1 LANLIREIRRR
12 IRSVKNIAQVTK
24 AMEAVSAAKMRK
36 AQQQVLATRP
46 YANQAREVLSYIA
59 RLNSTESELNPL
71 INERPVKRTGIL
83 LITADRGLAGGFNA
97 NVLRRNAQ
105 LMREKRNDGAEVSV
119 VAVGKKGR
127 EWLLR
132 YDPVVRAEF
141 TALPDNPTTYDIAPI
156 VRVLVDDFLS
166 GYTDEVLMVYTDF
179 VNTIRQV
186 PTVHKLLPVQPP
198 TEQSTTMAP
207 EYIFEPSPE
216 AVLNRVLYGFT
227 EVQILQAIYES
238 LASEHSARMVAMRN
252 ATDAAGELLDDLT
265 LTYNKARQSAITG
278 ELMDIVGGASAL
290 QDAEKGGA
298 AGSDAWLTVDLE
310 SNILPAA

>member
-1 LANLIREIRRR
+1 MLG
-12 IRSVKNIAQVTK
+12 
-24 AMEAVSAAKMRK
+24 
-36 AQQQVLATRP
+36 
-46 YANQAREVLSYIA
+46 YIA
-59 RLNSTESELNPL
+59 RLNSTDSELNPL

-105 LMREKRNDGAEVSV
+105 LMREKRNAGAEVTV

-141 TALPDNPTTYDIAPI
+141 TGLPDSPTSYDIAPI

-186 PTVHKLLPVQPP
+186 PTVKKLLPVEPAEP
-198 TEQSTTMAP
+198 SANMAP

-227 EVQILQAIYES
+227 EVQILQALYES

-290 QDAEKGGA
+290 QDAEKGEA
-298 AGSDAWLTVDLE
+298 AGSDAWLMVDLT
-310 SNILPAA
+310 SNVAPVA

>member
-1 LANLIREIRRR
+1 MANLTREIRRR

-46 YANQAREVLSYIA
+46 YATQAREVLSYIA
-59 RLNSTESELNPL
+59 RLHSTESELNPL

-97 NVLRRNAQ
+97 NILRRNAQ
-105 LMREKRNDGAEVSV
+105 LMREKRNAGAEVTV

-141 TALPDNPTTYDIAPI
+141 TGLPDNPTTYDIGPI

-186 PTVHKLLPVQPP
+186 PTVKKLLPV
-198 TEQSTTMAP
+198 
-207 EYIFEPSPE
+207 EPADRKS
-216 AVLNRVLYGFT
+216 VV
-227 EVQILQAIYES
+227 
-238 LASEHSARMVAMRN
+238 
-252 ATDAAGELLDDLT
+252 
-265 LTYNKARQSAITG
+265 
-278 ELMDIVGGASAL
+278 
-290 QDAEKGGA
+290 
-298 AGSDAWLTVDLE
+298 
-310 SNILPAA
+310 